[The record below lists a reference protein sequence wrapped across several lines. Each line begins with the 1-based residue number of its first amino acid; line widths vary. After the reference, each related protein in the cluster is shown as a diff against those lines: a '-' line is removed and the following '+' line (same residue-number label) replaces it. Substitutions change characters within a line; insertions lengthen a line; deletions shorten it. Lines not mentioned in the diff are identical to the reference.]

1 MANNPII
8 IDGTLGL
15 IEMTDSESRV
25 FARSFGVDSDTVSS
39 VADSRIAATIA
50 VVDNTTVADSDAA
63 VGYFGDSD
71 NAEVDFI
78 FVTE

>member
-25 FARSFGVDSDTVSS
+25 FARSFGVDSETVSS

-50 VVDNTTVADSDAA
+50 VVDDTTVADSDAA
-63 VGYFGDSD
+63 VTYFGN

>member
-25 FARSFGVDSDTVSS
+25 FARSFGVDSETVSS

-50 VVDNTTVADSDAA
+50 VVDDTTVADSDAA
-63 VGYFGDSD
+63 VTYFGS
-71 NAEVDFI
+71 NADVDFI